1 MFKSRKDYDIRECE
15 ETIRILKDES
25 LGLGDKDI
33 HNLELIMYSIKP
45 HSRWWRRGCISSL
58 HKAIMALKKEKGI
71 NND

>member
-1 MFKSRKDYDIRECE
+1 MFKSCKDYDIRECE

-33 HNLELIMYSIKP
+33 HNLELILYSIKP
-45 HSRWWRRGCISSL
+45 HSHWWRRGCISSL
-58 HKAIMALKKEKGI
+58 RKAIKALKKEKGI